1 MPKTGTPKTGT
12 TCAAHF
18 RLQANA
24 CLHLA
29 GKATEHWVAASLTEL
44 AEEYLDRADRAESK
58 GGRQEARS
66 IAAPEPTRFALA
78 SS

>member
-1 MPKTGTPKTGT
+1 M
-12 TCAAHF
+12 
-18 RLQANA
+18 

-29 GKATEHWVAASLTEL
+29 GKATEHWVAASLAEL

-58 GGRQEARS
+58 GGRQEAQS
-66 IAAPEPTRFALA
+66 IPGPESTRFALA